1 MESGG
6 KPRRPE
12 DWTEEAICRQVGT
25 ELFFPPDDK
34 PVPRDFYQRAKKVCR
49 VCSVSDDCLMYG
61 LDERYGVYGGTT
73 PTERARIRDA
83 ETARDLRE

>member
-1 MESGG
+1 
-6 KPRRPE
+6 
-12 DWTEEAICRQVGT
+12 
-25 ELFFPPDDK
+25 
-34 PVPRDFYQRAKKVCR
+34 VCR

-83 ETARDLRE
+83 QTARDLRE